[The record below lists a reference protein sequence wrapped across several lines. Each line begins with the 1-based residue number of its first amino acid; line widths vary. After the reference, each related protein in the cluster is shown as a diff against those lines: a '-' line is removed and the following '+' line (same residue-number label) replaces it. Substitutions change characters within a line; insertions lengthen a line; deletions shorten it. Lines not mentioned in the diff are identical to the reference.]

1 MTPDASR
8 ITHDAIGE
16 GAVTTLDIAR
26 FSRYH
31 RRQMA
36 NGSYEQIF
44 LALAVRNKMMAAEAA
59 QACLKEFAA
68 QPAEDMHGIDEIVM
82 SRGLVTEEQA
92 AALASAAKKLTS
104 ATKTEKVSSS
114 QTTTTRRVLGN
125 ANPKE
130 PVPGYQIVAKLGTG
144 GTSTVFLA
152 LETKPGGRKI
162 ALKILHP
169 SKAADPRALKRFQ
182 TESELLVSLNHPHLV
197 KGYAHGQHGPLVYL
211 AMEYL
216 EGETALD
223 LLERAGGFTETRSV
237 EIALQTAEVLA
248 YLQSQG
254 YVHCD
259 IKPGNIMLLPDGRAK
274 LLDLGFAKPIGQG
287 TASAASETTSGTV
300 QYMSPEQ
307 AKGQS
312 DLDAR
317 ADIYS
322 LGATLYH
329 MVMGQVPF
337 SGTDSLE
344 VMAKQVMEALNSTE
358 IKNRRFS
365 KHLHYFIER
374 MMTKDKALR
383 YQTPTEL
390 IEDIKSQMEGF
401 SSLEFKPE
409 VQRPI
414 TTRILQGLRPGGS
427 GSVDGGGNSTRRL
440 KPPPRR

>member
-1 MTPDASR
+1 
-8 ITHDAIGE
+8 
-16 GAVTTLDIAR
+16 
-26 FSRYH
+26 
-31 RRQMA
+31 MA

-44 LALAVRNKMMAAEAA
+44 LALAVRNKLMTAEAA

-68 QPAEDMHGIDEIVM
+68 QVATDMHGIDEIAM
-82 SRGLVTEEQA
+82 SRGLVTEEQS

-104 ATKTEKVSSS
+104 ATKTEKVSG
-114 QTTTTRRVLGN
+114 QTTTTRRVL
-125 ANPKE
+125 AAAPNPKE

-152 LETKPGGRKI
+152 QETKPPGRKV

-169 SKAADPRALKRFQ
+169 SKAADPKALKRFQ
-182 TESELLVSLNHPHLV
+182 TESELLVKLEHPNLV
-197 KGYAHGQHGPLVYL
+197 KGFAHGQNGPLVFL
-211 AMEYL
+211 AMEFL
-216 EGETALD
+216 EGETALESLD
-223 LLERAGGFTETRSV
+223 RDGGFTETRAV

-248 YLQSQG
+248 YLQGQG
-254 YVHCD
+254 FVHCD
-259 IKPGNIMLLPDGRAK
+259 IKPGNIMLLKDGKSK
-274 LLDLGFAKPIGQG
+274 LLDLGFAKPVG
-287 TASAASETTSGTV
+287 TPGAAADTTSGTV

-307 AKGQS
+307 ARGQA

-344 VMAKQVMEALNSTE
+344 VMAKQVMEALNSSE

-383 YQTPTEL
+383 YQTPKEL
-390 IEDIKSQMEGF
+390 IEDIRSQMEGF

-409 VQRPI
+409 RQRPV
-414 TTRILQGLRPGGS
+414 TTRILQGLRGAQGP
-427 GSVDGGGNSTRRL
+427 VDGGGNSTRRL
-440 KPPPRR
+440 KPPHR

>member
-1 MTPDASR
+1 
-8 ITHDAIGE
+8 
-16 GAVTTLDIAR
+16 
-26 FSRYH
+26 
-31 RRQMA
+31 MA

-44 LALAVRNKMMAAEAA
+44 LALAVRNKLMTTEAA

-68 QPAEDMHGIDEIVM
+68 QPAEDMHGVDEIAM
-82 SRGLVTEEQA
+82 ARGLVTEEQS
-92 AALASAAKKLTS
+92 AALVAAAKKLTS
-104 ATKTEKVSSS
+104 ATKTEKVSG
-114 QTTTTRRVLGN
+114 QTTTTRRVL
-125 ANPKE
+125 AAAPNPKE

-152 LETKPGGRKI
+152 QETKPPGRKV

-169 SKAADPRALKRFQ
+169 SKAADPKALKRFQ
-182 TESELLVSLNHPHLV
+182 TESELLVKLEHPNLV
-197 KGYAHGQHGPLVYL
+197 KGFAHGQSGPLVFL
-211 AMEYL
+211 AMEFL
-216 EGETALD
+216 EGETALESLD
-223 LLERAGGFTETRSV
+223 RDGGFTETRAV

-248 YLQSQG
+248 YLQGQG
-254 YVHCD
+254 FVHCD
-259 IKPGNIMLLPDGRAK
+259 IKPGNIMLLKDGKSK
-274 LLDLGFAKPIGQG
+274 LLDLGFAKPVGKPG
-287 TASAASETTSGTV
+287 VAAETTSGTV

-337 SGTDSLE
+337 AGGDSLE

-383 YQTPTEL
+383 YQTPREL
-390 IEDIKSQMEGF
+390 IDDIKSQMEGF

-409 VQRPI
+409 QQRPV
-414 TTRILQGLRPGGS
+414 TTRILQGLRGPAGP
-427 GSVDGGGNSTRRL
+427 VDGGGNSTRRL
-440 KPPPRR
+440 KPPNR

>member
-1 MTPDASR
+1 
-8 ITHDAIGE
+8 
-16 GAVTTLDIAR
+16 
-26 FSRYH
+26 
-31 RRQMA
+31 MA
-36 NGSYEQIF
+36 QGSFEQIF
-44 LALAVRNKMMAAEAA
+44 LALAVRNKFMTTEAA
-59 QACLKEFAA
+59 QACLKEFGS

-82 SRGLVTEEQA
+82 ARGLVTEEQA
-92 AALASAAKKLTS
+92 AALSSAAKKLTS
-104 ATKTEKVSSS
+104 ATKTERVSGQ

-130 PVPGYQIVAKLGTG
+130 PIPGYQIIAKLGTG

-152 LETKPGGRKI
+152 QETKPPGRKI

-169 SKAADPRALKRFQ
+169 SKASDPRALKRFQ
-182 TESELLVSLNHPHLV
+182 RESELLVSLDHANLV
-197 KGYAHGQHGPLVYL
+197 KGYAHGRHGPLVYL

-223 LLERAGGFTETRSV
+223 QLERDGGFTETRAV

-248 YLQSQG
+248 YLQG
-254 YVHCD
+254 RGFVHCD
-259 IKPGNIMLLPDGRAK
+259 IKPGNIMLLKDGRSK
-274 LLDLGFAKPIGQG
+274 LLDLGFAKPVG
-287 TASAASETTSGTV
+287 TGPATASETTSGTV

-337 SGTDSLE
+337 SGGDSLE

-383 YQTPTEL
+383 YQTPAEL

-401 SSLEFKPE
+401 SSLEYKPQE
-409 VQRPI
+409 QPT
-414 TTRILQGLRPGGS
+414 TTRIMQGLRRTAGGS
-427 GSVDGGGNSTRRL
+427 GPGDGGGNSTRRL
-440 KPPPRR
+440 KPPNRPAR

>member
-1 MTPDASR
+1 M
-8 ITHDAIGE
+8 
-16 GAVTTLDIAR
+16 TTLDIAR
-26 FSRYH
+26 HVRYH
-31 RRQMA
+31 RQQMA

-44 LALAVRNKMMAAEAA
+44 LALAVRNKMMATEAA

-92 AALASAAKKLTS
+92 AALAAAAKKLTS
-104 ATKTEKVSSS
+104 ATKTEKVSS

-130 PVPGYQIVAKLGTG
+130 PVPGFQIVAKLGTG

-152 LETKPGGRKI
+152 VETKPPGRKV

-182 TESELLVSLNHPHLV
+182 TESELLVKLDHPHLV

-216 EGETALD
+216 EGDTALD

-248 YLQSQG
+248 YLQGQG

-274 LLDLGFAKPIGQG
+274 LLDLGFAKPIGNDAAG
-287 TASAASETTSGTV
+287 AASETTSGTV

-383 YQTPTEL
+383 YQTPKEL
-390 IEDIKSQMEGF
+390 IEDIRSQMEGF
-401 SSLEFKPE
+401 SSLEYKPE
-409 VQRPI
+409 DRRPV
-414 TTRILQGLRPGGS
+414 TTRILQGLRPGATGP
-427 GSVDGGGNSTRRL
+427 VDGGGNSTRRL
-440 KPPPRR
+440 RPPPRR

>member
-1 MTPDASR
+1 
-8 ITHDAIGE
+8 
-16 GAVTTLDIAR
+16 
-26 FSRYH
+26 
-31 RRQMA
+31 MA
-36 NGSYEQIF
+36 NGSFEQIF
-44 LALAVRNKMMAAEAA
+44 LALAVRHKLMTTQAA
-59 QACLKEFAA
+59 QASLKEFGS
-68 QPAEDMHGIDEIVM
+68 QPAEDMHAIDEIVM
-82 SRGLVTEEQA
+82 ARGLVTEEQA
-92 AALASAAKKLTS
+92 AALTAAAKKLTS
-104 ATKTEKVSSS
+104 ATKTEKVSS

-130 PVPGYQIVAKLGTG
+130 PVPGYQIIAKLGTG

-152 LETKPGGRKI
+152 QETKPGGRKV

-182 TESELLVSLNHPHLV
+182 REAELLVSLNHANLV
-197 KGYAHGQHGPLVYL
+197 KGFAHGQHGPLVYL
-211 AMEYL
+211 AMELL

-223 LLERAGGFTETRSV
+223 VVECDGGFTEARAV

-254 YVHCD
+254 IVHCD
-259 IKPGNIMLLPDGRAK
+259 IKPGNIMLLKDGRSK
-274 LLDLGFAKPIGQG
+274 LLDLGFAKAVGKG
-287 TASAASETTSGTV
+287 TAGPAAETTSGTV

-307 AKGQS
+307 ARGQA

-337 SGTDSLE
+337 AGGDSLE

-383 YQTPTEL
+383 YQTPAEL
-390 IEDIKSQMEGF
+390 IDDIKSQMEGF

-409 VQRPI
+409 EKPPV
-414 TTRILQGLRPGGS
+414 TTRILQGFRGAAGP
-427 GSVDGGGNSTRRL
+427 VDGGGNSTRRL
-440 KPPPRR
+440 RPPPPRR

>member
-1 MTPDASR
+1 
-8 ITHDAIGE
+8 
-16 GAVTTLDIAR
+16 
-26 FSRYH
+26 
-31 RRQMA
+31 MA
-36 NGSYEQIF
+36 QGSFEQIF
-44 LALAVRNKMMAAEAA
+44 LALAVRNKLMTSEAA
-59 QACLKEFAA
+59 QACLKEFGS

-82 SRGLVTEEQA
+82 ARGLVTEEQS
-92 AALASAAKKLTS
+92 AALGAAAKKLTA
-104 ATKTEKVSSS
+104 ATKTEKVSS
-114 QTTTTRRVLGN
+114 QTTTTRRILGS

-130 PVPGYQIVAKLGTG
+130 PIPGYQIIAKLGTG

-152 LETKPGGRKI
+152 QETKPPGRKA

-169 SKAADPRALKRFQ
+169 SKAADPRALQRFQ
-182 TESELLVSLNHPHLV
+182 REAELLVSLDHANLV

-223 LLERAGGFTETRSV
+223 QLERDGGFTEARAV

-248 YLQSQG
+248 YLQG
-254 YVHCD
+254 RGFVHCD
-259 IKPGNIMLLPDGRAK
+259 IKPGNIMLLKDGRSK
-274 LLDLGFAKPIGQG
+274 LLDLGFAKPVG
-287 TASAASETTSGTV
+287 TGAAGAASETTSGTV

-307 AKGQS
+307 ARGQA

-329 MVMGQVPF
+329 MVLGQVPF
-337 SGTDSLE
+337 SGGDSLE

-365 KHLHYFIER
+365 KHLAYFIER

-409 VQRPI
+409 VARP
-414 TTRILQGLRPGGS
+414 TTARILQGLRGGPGAS
-427 GSVDGGGNSTRRL
+427 GPVDGGGNSTRRL
-440 KPPPRR
+440 KPPHRPAR

>member
-1 MTPDASR
+1 MEVDPA
-8 ITHDAIGE
+8 GE
-16 GAVTTLDIAR
+16 GG
-26 FSRYH
+26 YH
-31 RRQMA
+31 RLEMA

-44 LALAVRNKMMAAEAA
+44 LALAVRNKMMSTEAA
-59 QACLKEFAA
+59 QACLKEFGS
-68 QPAEDMHGIDEIVM
+68 QPAADMHGIDEIVM
-82 SRGLVTEEQA
+82 SRGLVTEEQS

-104 ATKTEKVSSS
+104 ATKTERVSS

-152 LETKPGGRKI
+152 QESRPPGRKV

-182 TESELLVSLNHPHLV
+182 TESELLVSLSHPNLV

-223 LLERAGGFTETRSV
+223 VLDREGGFTETRAV

-248 YLQSQG
+248 YLQG
-254 YVHCD
+254 RGFVHCD
-259 IKPGNIMLLPDGRAK
+259 IKPGNIMLLKDGMSK
-274 LLDLGFAKPIGQG
+274 LLDLGFAKPIGKG
-287 TASAASETTSGTV
+287 GAASETTSGTV

-322 LGATLYH
+322 LGASLYH

-337 SGTDSLE
+337 SGGDSLE

-383 YQTPTEL
+383 YQTPAEL
-390 IEDIKSQMEGF
+390 IEDIQSQMEGF
-401 SSLEFKPE
+401 SSLQYKPDE
-409 VQRPI
+409 RPT
-414 TTRILQGLRPGGS
+414 TTRILQGLRGGA
-427 GSVDGGGNSTRRL
+427 GAAGPVDGGGNSTRRL
-440 KPPPRR
+440 RPPTRR

>member
-1 MTPDASR
+1 MAS
-8 ITHDAIGE
+8 
-16 GAVTTLDIAR
+16 
-26 FSRYH
+26 
-31 RRQMA
+31 
-36 NGSYEQIF
+36 GSFEQIF
-44 LALAVRNKMMAAEAA
+44 LALAVRNKMMSAEAA
-59 QACLKEFAA
+59 QACLKEFAS
-68 QPAEDMHGIDEIVM
+68 QPAEDMHGVDEIVM
-82 SRGLVTEEQA
+82 ARGLVTEEQSS
-92 AALASAAKKLTS
+92 ALTSAAKKLVS
-104 ATKTEKVSSS
+104 ATKTERVSG
-114 QTTTTRRVLGN
+114 QTTTTRKVLGTM
-125 ANPKE
+125 NPKE
-130 PVPGYQIVAKLGTG
+130 PVPGYQIIAKLGTG

-152 LETKPGGRKI
+152 EETKGAKRKV

-169 SKAADPRALKRFQ
+169 SKSADPRALKRFQ
-182 TESELLVSLNHPHLV
+182 DEAQLLVSLDHPFLV
-197 KGYAHGQHGPLVYL
+197 KGYAHGQHGPLVFL

-216 EGETALD
+216 DGETALEVV
-223 LLERAGGFTETRSV
+223 EREGGFTETRAV

-248 YLQSQG
+248 YLQG
-254 YVHCD
+254 RGFVHCD
-259 IKPGNIMLLPDGRAK
+259 IKPGNIMLLKDGRSK
-274 LLDLGFAKPIGQG
+274 LLDLGFAKPIGMTG
-287 TASAASETTSGTV
+287 AAASETTSGTV

-307 AKGQS
+307 ARGHS

-337 SGTDSLE
+337 AGGDSLE

-390 IEDIKSQMEGF
+390 IEDIRSQMEGF
-401 SSLEFKPE
+401 SSLEYKPHD
-409 VQRPI
+409 RPT
-414 TTRILQGLRPGGS
+414 TTRILQGLRGGAQ
-427 GSVDGGGNSTRRL
+427 GPVDGGGNSTRRL

>member
-1 MTPDASR
+1 
-8 ITHDAIGE
+8 
-16 GAVTTLDIAR
+16 
-26 FSRYH
+26 
-31 RRQMA
+31 MA
-36 NGSYEQIF
+36 HGSYEQIF
-44 LALAVRNKMMAAEAA
+44 LALAVRNKLMAPEAA
-59 QACLKEFAA
+59 QASLKEFAS
-68 QPAEDMHGIDEIVM
+68 QPAADMHGIDEIVM
-82 SRGLVTEEQA
+82 ARGLVTEEQA
-92 AALASAAKKLTS
+92 AALASAAKKLTA
-104 ATKTEKVSSS
+104 ATKTEKVSS

-152 LETKPGGRKI
+152 QETKAPNRKV

-169 SKAADPRALKRFQ
+169 SKAADPRALERFQ
-182 TESELLVSLNHPHLV
+182 RESELLVSLEHANLV
-197 KGYAHGQHGPLVYL
+197 KGFDHGRHGPLVFL

-216 EGETALD
+216 EGETALEKLD
-223 LLERAGGFTETRSV
+223 RDGGFTETRAV
-237 EIALQTAEVLA
+237 EIALETAEVLA
-248 YLQSQG
+248 YLQG
-254 YVHCD
+254 RGFVHCD
-259 IKPGNIMLLPDGRAK
+259 IKPGNIMLLKSGRSK
-274 LLDLGFAKPIGQG
+274 LLDLGFAKPVGQG
-287 TASAASETTSGTV
+287 APGAASETTSGTV

-307 AKGQS
+307 ARGQA

-329 MVMGQVPF
+329 MVVGQVPF

-383 YQTPTEL
+383 YQTPKEL
-390 IEDIKSQMEGF
+390 IEDIRSQMEGF
-401 SSLEFKPE
+401 SSLEFKPDH
-409 VQRPI
+409 RPT
-414 TTRILQGLRPGGS
+414 TTRILQGLRGSPGSPGP
-427 GSVDGGGNSTRRL
+427 VDGGGNSTRRL
-440 KPPPRR
+440 RPPPRPGR

>member
-1 MTPDASR
+1 MAS
-8 ITHDAIGE
+8 
-16 GAVTTLDIAR
+16 
-26 FSRYH
+26 
-31 RRQMA
+31 
-36 NGSYEQIF
+36 GSFEQIY
-44 LALAVRNKMMAAEAA
+44 LALAVRNKMMSAEAA
-59 QACLKEFAA
+59 QACLKEFSS
-68 QPAEDMHGIDEIVM
+68 QPAQDMHGIEEIVM
-82 SRGLVTEEQA
+82 ARGLVTEEQSGM
-92 AALASAAKKLTS
+92 LMSAAKRLVS
-104 ATKTEKVSSS
+104 ATKTEKVSG
-114 QTTTTRRVLGN
+114 QTTTTRRVL
-125 ANPKE
+125 AAAPNPKE

-152 LETKPGGRKI
+152 QETKAGNRKV

-182 TESELLVSLNHPHLV
+182 NEAALLVSLDHPHLV

-223 LLERAGGFTETRSV
+223 VVDREGGFTEARAV

-248 YLQSQG
+248 YLQG
-254 YVHCD
+254 RGFVHCD
-259 IKPGNIMLLPDGRAK
+259 IKPGNIMLLKDGTSK
-274 LLDLGFAKPIGQG
+274 LLDLGFAKPIGKPG
-287 TASAASETTSGTV
+287 AAAAETTSGTA

-307 AKGQS
+307 ARGQA

-337 SGTDSLE
+337 AGGDSLE
-344 VMAKQVMEALNSTE
+344 VMAKQVLEALNSTE
-358 IKNRRFS
+358 IKNRKFS

-383 YQTPTEL
+383 YQTPAEL
-390 IEDIKSQMEGF
+390 IEDIRSQMEGF
-401 SSLEFKPE
+401 SSLEYKPE
-409 VQRPI
+409 DRRPI
-414 TTRILQGLRPGGS
+414 TTRIVQGLRPGATGP
-427 GSVDGGGNSTRRL
+427 VDGGGNSTRRL
-440 KPPPRR
+440 RPPPRR